1 MLQQEINTLRADG
14 YAPSDVELW
23 GIGFPGTGTS
33 VTTYAG
39 SADSA
44 CFEASVDMV
53 FDPVLDWNKD
63 DLWLVDRA
71 GLAWRWGNLG
81 AQPLPGSLASIDA
94 AIRAR
99 L

>member
-1 MLQQEINTLRADG
+1 MLQDEIDALRADG
-14 YAPSDVELW
+14 YTRSDVELW

-39 SADSA
+39 SSDAS
-44 CFEASVDMV
+44 CFEATVDMV

-63 DLWLVDRA
+63 DLWLVDRT
-71 GLAWRWGNLG
+71 GLAWRWGNLITS
-81 AQPLPGSLASIDA
+81 PLPGSQASIDA